1 MENKRNRKYFWLN
14 YNEKITYQ
22 NLWDKAEVVIRGKL
36 ETLNTDITKE
46 EIAKSMPITLK
57 NKPKVSRRKEIIKNR
72 NQQNRKQTRAKRK
85 KKKLVHWKDL
95 QNEPTLR

>member
-72 NQQNRKQTRAKRK
+72 NSKNEPKRNFGA
-85 KKKLVHWKDL
+85 KKLNKWSEECIRKHW
-95 QNEPTLR
+95 R